1 MGAGMYHIR
10 VVGELDSTR
19 IRAELDRISKS
30 YRMMVGGGG
39 VGGGATG
46 KGKAGGGIVQLGK
59 DAEQTKKRLQGLN
72 GQVVRNEKTLKGFH
86 TGFSNTGK
94 EVEKSTGKLKAFGTE
109 TLHVSKKVIQF
120 GAVTA
125 VIRGVTSGFG
135 DMVQNVFE
143 LDSALTEFKK
153 VSNLTG
159 KELERYTD
167 QAYKAGRETAR
178 TGTEMVEAATQFRK
192 MGYSDQQSM
201 QLAKTATMFQNIAD
215 AEISA
220 GDAALF
226 INSQLKGF
234 SKEFSAF
241 SSKGEASM
249 HVIDSVNEVANNF
262 AVGTND
268 LQLALSKTASAM
280 GGFGNSFE
288 QTIGIITAGTEIM
301 VGQPSKVARGWRTI
315 GANITKLAK
324 ETDTYRDASGKVE
337 IQMRKQDGT
346 MKNTY
351 EFLTDLHKQ
360 WGNLNNE
367 QKTAIALQF
376 GGKNQMEVFMAT
388 MNNFDTAIRA
398 TETAMNAQ
406 GSATKENN
414 RYLESMAGHLANL
427 KSAWEELSYK
437 MISSDALKKG
447 MDVLA
452 GVLRFLASDAGQ
464 AVIWMTALAGALN
477 LVAKAAMGLK
487 GLSLV
492 KSFVGIGKATKE
504 IKNAGGVMK
513 ALSKHTGTLA
523 SSFGRLGTALFGGAG
538 LIVGI
543 GLLSVALAK
552 YVDIGKEVQ
561 ANKADKNFK
570 KTSEEVDKL
579 STKLEKNRKEW
590 SKLREKQRS
599 GEDLTEAEQAR
610 LRELEAQTREL
621 KRQLE
626 IKQAILSQEAKE
638 KWGTTSPEQL
648 KGAAKEKYIQARS
661 TGQTEKQAL
670 AGVGVTD
677 KSNRL
682 DVAMVN
688 YKAAA
693 EEATKAEN
701 NYRQAMKET
710 DKAKKEYGNNSEEYF
725 EAAKKEA
732 KAYDDQ
738 VKAQKDSTKYL
749 DQLKKKRD
757 QMYEDFGG
765 KEMFDKN
772 APKTL
777 QKSRDQLDKMI
788 RAADNIDKLQNGTG
802 NVTKAFKS
810 LNKVA
815 KASGDSF
822 LKMSKDGKKVESI
835 NVNKLQNSMSAV
847 GVSAEDTLKYLKE
860 FGEAHPEA
868 TIKLNGE
875 DVAIK
880 DLKVVD
886 NQIKKVDKKEAKPKV
901 KADTQDANKKLDDTK
916 KKVDNI
922 GKQSKNVKVGAK
934 AEKGGGLSQLTASI
948 KKLKGKN
955 VKVKAYTSGKKGVDN
970 LKTAINN
977 LKGKTI
983 HNYVYTH
990 KKTVNE
996 AHGVRHFAAGGQMAN
1011 AEVNEQGFE
1020 IIQDA
1025 DTGLMRV
1032 VNGGKRGTTYLGEG
1046 DSVFTHGQSV
1056 RMLRNAGLTEG
1067 DVIYGHGDEDFG
1079 LFGIKKLQGF
1089 KKGKKKKKKSSK
1101 NTAKQN
1107 QEAYNNKYNAIK
1119 SAMESGLATL
1129 EYQKSYYNWTDSEF
1143 NAQYKKLYDKQNAA
1157 LRSLNVS
1164 ATAKAKGVT
1173 RYTTLGTDIVRA
1185 YNLALR
1191 EEQSAKAKKNIESI
1205 ISNTQGTDSD
1215 LQKMLSAINAA
1226 DKAQTISADEAKE
1239 YKMQAYK
1246 KYVDYNLKQYENDK
1260 ETYAKSLALVKDYYA
1275 KGQLAGEDYYKYLD
1289 DIAKTQLEKEKK
1301 RLQEQQD
1308 LNENTYSLAKAYVQ
1322 RQIDLL
1328 ETENEEQEK
1337 QNDLVELQNNLA
1349 KARNQRVR
1357 IYKEG
1362 EGFVYEKDT
1371 EAIREAT
1378 NALKEYQSNAT
1389 TSEEAL
1395 NPVLVQWQNV
1405 LKLFD
1410 ELEADYELKALENKV
1425 GATVGQLFGS
1435 FGTNTGA
1442 WSDWIKQNLSTTQG
1456 IGDVLT
1462 NLDKLVDTNDIINY
1476 LDNNGQVSQAII
1488 DAAIGNNVL
1497 PATYAAAVTQMAQGM
1512 SASVNTAASLATQSS
1527 ITAATSGAVVM
1538 GNATQYGNIYNFDN
1552 LVLPNVTN
1560 ANEFIDGLNNLST
1573 TALQTSTQ
1581 RG

>member
-1 MGAGMYHIR
+1 
-10 VVGELDSTR
+10 
-19 IRAELDRISKS
+19 
-30 YRMMVGGGG
+30 
-39 VGGGATG
+39 
-46 KGKAGGGIVQLGK
+46 
-59 DAEQTKKRLQGLN
+59 
-72 GQVVRNEKTLKGFH
+72 
-86 TGFSNTGK
+86 
-94 EVEKSTGKLKAFGTE
+94 
-109 TLHVSKKVIQF
+109 
-120 GAVTA
+120 
-125 VIRGVTSGFG
+125 
-135 DMVQNVFE
+135 
-143 LDSALTEFKK
+143 
-153 VSNLTG
+153 
-159 KELERYTD
+159 
-167 QAYKAGRETAR
+167 
-178 TGTEMVEAATQFRK
+178 
-192 MGYSDQQSM
+192 
-201 QLAKTATMFQNIAD
+201 MFQNIAD

-234 SKEFSAF
+234 NSEFSKF
-241 SSKGEASM
+241 SSTGEASM

-268 LQLALSKTASAM
+268 LQLALSKTSSAM

-301 VGQPSKVARGWRTI
+301 VGQPAKVARGWRTI
-315 GANITKLAK
+315 GANISKLAK
-324 ETDTYRDASGKVE
+324 ETDTYRDASGKVNIE
-337 IQMRKQDGT
+337 MRKQDGT

-351 EFLTDLHKQ
+351 EFLSDLHDS
-360 WGNLNNE
+360 WGSLNKE
-367 QKTAIALQF
+367 QKTAIALQM

-388 MNNFDTAIRA
+388 MDNFDTAIEA

-406 GSATKENN
+406 GSASEENAKAI
-414 RYLESMAGHLANL
+414 ESLQGHLQNL
-427 KSAWEELSYK
+427 KRAWEEFSYTMVK
-437 MISSDALKKG
+437 SDMLKKG
-447 MDVLA
+447 MDILTDA
-452 GVLRFLASDAGQ
+452 LEFLSSDTGQ
-464 AVIWMTALAGALN
+464 AVIKLSLLATGVN
-477 LVAKAAMGLK
+477 LLAKAALGLK

-492 KSFVGIGKATKE
+492 KLFSGFGKATKE
-504 IKNAGGVMK
+504 VKNAGGVMK

-552 YVDIGKEVQ
+552 YVDIGKEAQ
-561 ANKADKNFK
+561 ASKADKNFK
-570 KTSEEVDKL
+570 KTSDEVDEL
-579 STKLEKNRKEW
+579 NTKLEKNRKEW
-590 SKLREKQRS
+590 SELREKQRS
-599 GEDLTEAEQAR
+599 GEELTEAEQAR

-621 KRQLE
+621 QRQLE
-626 IKQAILSQEAKE
+626 LKQALLGKEAKE
-638 KWGTTSPEQL
+638 KWTSTSPEQL
-648 KGAAKEKYIQARS
+648 EGAAKDKYTKSRTTQ
-661 TGQTEKQAL
+661 GQTEQQAM
-670 AGVGVTD
+670 AGLGLTA

-688 YKAAA
+688 YTESAK
-693 EEATKAEN
+693 EATKAEN
-701 NYRQAMKET
+701 EWKQAIKET
-710 DKAKKEYGNNSEEYF
+710 DEAKKKFGSDSEEYF
-725 EAAKKEA
+725 EAAEKET
-732 KAYDDQ
+732 KAYDKQ
-738 VKAQKDSTKYL
+738 AKAQKESGKFL

-757 QMYEDFGG
+757 QMYEEFGG

-772 APKTL
+772 APRTL
-777 QKSRDQLDKMI
+777 KNSRDQLDKMI
-788 RAADNIDKLQNGTG
+788 KAASDIDKLQKGTG
-802 NVTKAFKS
+802 DVTKAFRS

-822 LKMSKDGKKVESI
+822 LKVSKDGKKIEKL
-835 NVNKLQNSMSAV
+835 NVNKLQDSMRAA
-847 GVSAEDTLKYLKE
+847 GVDAEDTLTYLKE
-860 FGEAHPEA
+860 FGEAHPDA
-868 TIKLNGE
+868 TITLNGSE
-875 DVAIK
+875 VAIK
-880 DLKVVD
+880 DLEVVD
-886 NQIKKVDKKEAKPKV
+886 GQIQKVDKKEAKPKV
-901 KADTQDANKKLDDTK
+901 KAETQDADKKLDKTK
-916 KKVDNI
+916 KKVDSI

-934 AEKGGGLSQLTASI
+934 AEKGGGLSQLMASI
-948 KKLKGKN
+948 KKLKGKS
-955 VKVKAYTSGKKGVDN
+955 VKVKANTSGKKPVDN
-970 LKTAINN
+970 LKTSINN
-977 LKGKTI
+977 LKGKRVDV
-983 HNYVYTH
+983 YVVTH
-990 KKTVNE
+990 KKTVKE

-1089 KKGKKKKKKSSK
+1089 KKGKKKKKSSK
-1101 NTAKQN
+1101 NTAKKN
-1107 QEAYNNKYNAIK
+1107 QEAYNKKYNAIK
-1119 SAMESGLATL
+1119 SAMESGLAAL

-1143 NAQYKKLYDKQNAA
+1143 NAQYKKLFDKQNKA
-1157 LRSLNVS
+1157 LKNLNAS
-1164 ATAKAKGVT
+1164 KTAKAKGVKKT
-1173 RYTTLGTDIVRA
+1173 TTLGTDIVRA

-1191 EEQSAKAKKNIESI
+1191 EEQSTKAKKSIEDI
-1205 ISNTQGTDSD
+1205 IANTQGTDSD
-1215 LQKMLSAINAA
+1215 LQKMLNAISAA
-1226 DKAQTISADEAKE
+1226 DKAQTITADEAKE
-1239 YKMQAYK
+1239 YKMEAYK

-1260 ETYAKSLALVKDYYA
+1260 ETYAKSLALIKDYYA
-1275 KGQLAGEDYYKYLD
+1275 KGQLSGDDYYKYLD
-1289 DIAKTQLEKEKK
+1289 DLAKTQLEKEKA

-1308 LNENTYSLAKAYVQ
+1308 LNENTYSLARAYVQ

-1337 QNDLVELQNNLA
+1337 QNDLIELQNNLA

-1378 NALKEYQSNAT
+1378 QALQEYQSSAS

-1395 NPVLVQWQNV
+1395 NPVLAQWQEV
-1405 LKLFD
+1405 LELFD

-1425 GATVGQLFGS
+1425 GATVGELFGS
-1435 FGTNTGA
+1435 FGTNKGA

-1476 LDNNGQVSQAII
+1476 LDSNGQVSQAII

-1497 PATYAAAVTQMAQGM
+1497 PTTYAAAITQMAQGM
-1512 SASVNTAASLATQSS
+1512 SAGVNTAANLATQSS

-1560 ANEFIDGLNNLST
+1560 ANEFINDLNNLST
-1573 TALQTSTQ
+1573 TALQTSAQ

>member
-1 MGAGMYHIR
+1 
-10 VVGELDSTR
+10 
-19 IRAELDRISKS
+19 
-30 YRMMVGGGG
+30 
-39 VGGGATG
+39 
-46 KGKAGGGIVQLGK
+46 
-59 DAEQTKKRLQGLN
+59 
-72 GQVVRNEKTLKGFH
+72 
-86 TGFSNTGK
+86 
-94 EVEKSTGKLKAFGTE
+94 
-109 TLHVSKKVIQF
+109 
-120 GAVTA
+120 
-125 VIRGVTSGFG
+125 
-135 DMVQNVFE
+135 
-143 LDSALTEFKK
+143 
-153 VSNLTG
+153 
-159 KELERYTD
+159 
-167 QAYKAGRETAR
+167 
-178 TGTEMVEAATQFRK
+178 

-351 EFLTDLHKQ
+351 EFLTDLHKE

-388 MNNFDTAIRA
+388 MNNFDTALRA
-398 TETAMNAQ
+398 TETAMGAQ

-447 MDVLA
+447 MDILA

-464 AVIWMTALAGALN
+464 VVIWMTALAGALN
-477 LVAKAAMGLK
+477 LVAKAALGLK
-487 GLSLV
+487 GLALV
-492 KSFVGIGKATKE
+492 KLFSGLGNLGKDAGKAAT
-504 IKNAGGVMK
+504 GVG
-513 ALSKHTGTLA
+513 ALSKAFKGLN
-523 SSFGRLGTALFGGAG
+523 GKMFGGKGLSAAATTMKGLAKSAG
-538 LIVGI
+538 LWGAGI
-543 GLLSVALAK
+543 LAVSGAIAGGLRLYQKWV
-552 YVDIGKEVQ
+552 
-561 ANKADKNFK
+561 
-570 KTSEEVDKL
+570 
-579 STKLEKNRKEW
+579 EKNDKV
-590 SKLREKQRS
+590 
-599 GEDLTEAEQAR
+599 
-610 LRELEAQTREL
+610 
-621 KRQLE
+621 
-626 IKQAILSQEAKE
+626 
-638 KWGTTSPEQL
+638 
-648 KGAAKEKYIQARS
+648 IQ
-661 TGQTEKQAL
+661 Q
-670 AGVGVTD
+670 D
-677 KSNRL
+677 K
-682 DVAMVN
+682 
-688 YKAAA
+688 
-693 EEATKAEN
+693 EATKAVKEWHEAHKDVIATKEKIKKKQSEIQDLESKRSATGLSNAEEDNLEILKLELETEKEILRLQQEREAQKWKKQEQTLGKKGLSASDFVTMGREGWTAQETWEN
-701 NYRQAMKET
+701 LYGVSTKAGKALVEYQHNAQAARQAQIELDQATEHLNNVRKTQGHTEEDLSNAEKEVEKAQSKLT
-710 DKAKKEYGNNSEEYF
+710 DAQLDQSQSLQSLIKKKQE
-725 EAAKKEA
+725 
-732 KAYDDQ
+732 YDDYLDKGNKLTDEELKDYKK
-738 VKAQKDSTKYL
+738 VNKAIKDNEHLSGLSTKEM
-749 DQLKKKRD
+749 KKGMK
-757 QMYEDFGG
+757 
-765 KEMFDKN
+765 
-772 APKTL
+772 A
-777 QKSRDQLDKMI
+777 MI
-788 RAADNIDKLQNGTG
+788 QY
-802 NVTKAFKS
+802 
-810 LNKVA
+810 
-815 KASGDSF
+815 GDA
-822 LKMSKDGKKVESI
+822 MGVISKDGKKINQIQLGKFTESMLNAGHSVKDVQSYLEEIQNTNPDAKVTIRGQEVAKEDLGAVLQYLEAIDSNNPNAKVTIGDTEYAIQDLQLVDGKLKTIDGKTVTAKVNIDDSGAQGKENKYKGNKKTGTRTVKFKAETASVKNANNTWKGDKKIGTRTVEF
-835 NVNKLQNSMSAV
+835 KAV
-847 GVSAEDTLKYLKE
+847 RTGNWSTSGGGGGHRAGGTRSFGHFAKGVSAFD
-860 FGEAHPEA
+860 
-868 TIKLNGE
+868 
-875 DVAIK
+875 
-880 DLKVVD
+880 
-886 NQIKKVDKKEAKPKV
+886 
-901 KADTQDANKKLDDTK
+901 
-916 KKVDNI
+916 
-922 GKQSKNVKVGAK
+922 
-934 AEKGGGLSQLTASI
+934 
-948 KKLKGKN
+948 
-955 VKVKAYTSGKKGVDN
+955 
-970 LKTAINN
+970 
-977 LKGKTI
+977 
-983 HNYVYTH
+983 
-990 KKTVNE
+990 
-996 AHGVRHFAAGGQMAN
+996 N

-1020 IIQDA
+1020 IIQDSES
-1025 DTGLMRV
+1025 GLMRV
-1032 VNGGKRGTTYLGEG
+1032 VNGGKRGATTLNEG
-1046 DSVFTHGQSV
+1046 DAVYTHGQSV

-1067 DVIYGHGDEDFG
+1067 SVVYGHGDKDFG
-1079 LFGIKKLQGF
+1079 LVGVKKLKGF
-1089 KKGKKKKKKSSK
+1089 KSGKNTKKK
-1101 NTAKQN
+1101 N
-1107 QEAYNNKYNAIK
+1107 QKAYDKKYNAIK
-1119 SAMESGLATL
+1119 RAMESGLSTL
-1129 EYQKSYYNWTDSEF
+1129 EYKKSYYNWTDSEF
-1143 NAQYKKLYDKQNAA
+1143 NAQYKKLFNKQNKA
-1157 LRSLNVS
+1157 LKKLNKS
-1164 ATAKAKGVT
+1164 KTAKQKGVKKK
-1173 RYTTLGTDIVRA
+1173 TTLGTDIVRA

-1191 EEQSAKAKKNIESI
+1191 EATSDKAKKGIESTI
-1205 ISNTQGTDSD
+1205 ANRQGTASD
-1215 LQKMLSAINAA
+1215 LSAMLKAINAA

-1239 YKMQAYK
+1239 YRMEAYK

-1260 ETYAKSLALVKDYYA
+1260 NTYAKSLALIKDYYK
-1275 KGQLAGEDYYKYLD
+1275 KGQLSGEDYYNYLD
-1289 DIAKTQLEKEKK
+1289 DLAKTQLEKEKS

-1308 LNENTYSLAKAYVQ
+1308 LNENTYSLARAYVQ

-1337 QNDLVELQNNLA
+1337 QNDLIELQNNLA

-1378 NALKEYQSNAT
+1378 NALKEYQSSAT
-1389 TSEEAL
+1389 SSEEAL

-1410 ELEADYELKALENKV
+1410 EFEADYELKALENKV

-1462 NLDKLVDTNDIINY
+1462 NLDKLVDTNDIIKY
-1476 LDNNGQVSQAII
+1476 LDSNGQVSQSII

-1497 PATYAAAVTQMAQGM
+1497 PTTYAAAITQMAQGM
-1512 SASVNTAASLATQSS
+1512 SAGVNTAANLATQSS

>member
-1 MGAGMYHIR
+1 
-10 VVGELDSTR
+10 
-19 IRAELDRISKS
+19 
-30 YRMMVGGGG
+30 
-39 VGGGATG
+39 
-46 KGKAGGGIVQLGK
+46 
-59 DAEQTKKRLQGLN
+59 
-72 GQVVRNEKTLKGFH
+72 
-86 TGFSNTGK
+86 
-94 EVEKSTGKLKAFGTE
+94 
-109 TLHVSKKVIQF
+109 
-120 GAVTA
+120 
-125 VIRGVTSGFG
+125 
-135 DMVQNVFE
+135 
-143 LDSALTEFKK
+143 
-153 VSNLTG
+153 
-159 KELERYTD
+159 
-167 QAYKAGRETAR
+167 
-178 TGTEMVEAATQFRK
+178 
-192 MGYSDQQSM
+192 
-201 QLAKTATMFQNIAD
+201 MFQNIAD

-351 EFLTDLHKQ
+351 EFLSDLHDS
-360 WGNLNNE
+360 WDSLNNE

-388 MNNFDTAIRA
+388 MNNFGTAIEA
-398 TETAMNAQ
+398 TNTAMGAQ

-447 MDVLA
+447 MDILA
-452 GVLRFLASDAGQ
+452 GALRFLASDAGQ

-504 IKNAGGVMK
+504 VKNAGGVMK

-626 IKQAILSQEAKE
+626 IKQAILGQEAKE

-648 KGAAKEKYIQARS
+648 KGAAKDKYIKARS
-661 TGQTEKQAL
+661 TGQTEQQAL
-670 AGVGVTD
+670 AGVGVTA

-701 NYRQAMKET
+701 NYRQAVKET

-732 KAYDDQ
+732 QAYDDQ

-777 QKSRDQLDKMI
+777 KNSRDQLDKMI
-788 RAADNIDKLQNGTG
+788 RAADNIDKLQKGTSD
-802 NVTKAFKS
+802 VTKAFRN
-810 LNKVA
+810 LNKA
-815 KASGDSF
+815 TKASGDNF
-822 LKMSKDGKKVESI
+822 LKMSKDGKKIESL
-835 NVNKLQNSMSAV
+835 NVNKLQHSMSAV

-860 FGEAHPEA
+860 FGEANPEA
-868 TIKLNGE
+868 TITLNGSE
-875 DVAIK
+875 VAIK

-886 NQIKKVDKKEAKPKV
+886 GQIQKVDKKEAKPKV
-901 KADTQDANKKLDDTK
+901 KAETQDANKKLDDTK

-955 VKVKAYTSGKKGVDN
+955 VKVKAATSGKKGVDN

-1032 VNGGKRGTTYLGEG
+1032 VNGGKRGTTFLGEG

-1067 DVIYGHGDEDFG
+1067 SVVYGHGDEDFG
-1079 LFGIKKLQGF
+1079 LVGVKKLKGF
-1089 KKGKKKKKKSSK
+1089 KKGKSAKKK
-1101 NTAKQN
+1101 N
-1107 QEAYNNKYNAIK
+1107 QEAYNKKYNAIK

-1143 NAQYKKLYDKQNAA
+1143 NTKYKALYNKQVKA
-1157 LRSLNVS
+1157 LNNLNKS
-1164 ATAKAKGVT
+1164 KTAKKSGVKKK
-1173 RYTTLGTDIVRA
+1173 TTLGTDVIRA

-1191 EEQSAKAKKNIESI
+1191 EEQSAKAKKDIEDI
-1205 ISNTQGTDSD
+1205 IANTQGTDSD
-1215 LQKMLSAINAA
+1215 LQKMLNAISAA
-1226 DKAQTISADEAKE
+1226 DKAQTITADEAKE
-1239 YKMQAYK
+1239 YKMEAYK

-1260 ETYAKSLALVKDYYA
+1260 ETYAKSLALIKDYYA
-1275 KGQLAGEDYYKYLD
+1275 KGQLSGDDYYKYLD
-1289 DIAKTQLEKEKK
+1289 DLAKTQLEKEKS

-1308 LNENTYSLAKAYVQ
+1308 LNENTYSLARAYVQ

-1337 QNDLVELQNNLA
+1337 QNDLIELQNNLA

-1378 NALKEYQSNAT
+1378 QALQEYQSSAS

-1395 NPVLVQWQNV
+1395 NPVLAQWQDV
-1405 LKLFD
+1405 LELFD

-1425 GATVGQLFGS
+1425 GATVGELFGS
-1435 FGTNTGA
+1435 FGTNKGA

-1476 LDNNGQVSQAII
+1476 LDSNGQVSQAII

-1497 PATYAAAVTQMAQGM
+1497 PTTYAAAITQMAQGM
-1512 SASVNTAASLATQSS
+1512 SAGVNTAANLATQSS

-1573 TALQTSTQ
+1573 TALQTSAQ